1 MMMALIRIPAIML
14 GASVYSRRGGVS
26 GFMRVLAMYNNSRT
40 ILLKQ
45 HIHCKLVLCWS
56 LAYGMPVIIM
66 MMCMAV
72 PLYEYGSSSLRTNT
86 LV

>member
-1 MMMALIRIPAIML
+1 
-14 GASVYSRRGGVS
+14 
-26 GFMRVLAMYNNSRT
+26 MYNNSRT

-72 PLYEYGSSSLRTNT
+72 PLYE
-86 LV
+86 